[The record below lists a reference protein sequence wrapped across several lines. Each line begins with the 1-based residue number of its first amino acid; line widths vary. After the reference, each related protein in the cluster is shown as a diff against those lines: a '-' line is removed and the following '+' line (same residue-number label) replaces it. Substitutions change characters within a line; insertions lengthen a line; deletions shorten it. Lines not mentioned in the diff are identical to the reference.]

1 MKYQRIGVVGA
12 GVIGIGVIQDLAQTG
27 HDVVVIDLDNRI
39 LESAVQTLRRNVRLH
54 HLVAGTGQPLNVT
67 EVLARIRFG
76 TDLALLQDRQIVVE
90 NVTEDWD
97 VKQPLYEKLDTLC
110 DPAAV
115 FAANTSIIPIS
126 KIASATSRPPKV
138 VGMHFMNPVPLKPV
152 VEVIRGR
159 QTSDGTIE
167 TANQFLNQLGKT
179 AIVVNDSPGFVSNR
193 VLMLTINE
201 AALVVEEGVAPA
213 EDVDAIFRD
222 CFGHSMGP
230 LATADLI
237 GLDTILRSIEG
248 LQHEFQDEK
257 YKPSPLLQ
265 KMVAAGKLGRKSGE
279 GFFSYGPL
287 TRN

>member
-27 HDVVVIDLDNRI
+27 HDVVVVDLEDHV
-39 LESAVQTLRRNVRLH
+39 LEGAMKALRRNVRLH
-54 HLVAGTGQPLNVT
+54 HLVAGTAQPLNVND
-67 EVLARIRFG
+67 VLGRIRFA
-76 TDLALLQDRQIVVE
+76 TDPALLHDRQIVVE
-90 NVTEDWD
+90 NVTEDWG
-97 VKQPLYEKLDTLC
+97 VKKPLYEQMDTIC

-115 FAANTSIIPIS
+115 FAANSSIIPIT
-126 KIASATSRPPKV
+126 KIASATRRPSNV

-159 QTSDGTIE
+159 LTSNGTIE
-167 TANQFLNQLGKT
+167 MARQFLQQLAKT

-248 LQHEFQDEK
+248 LQQEFNDDK
-257 YKPSPLLQ
+257 YKPSQLLRT
-265 KMVAAGKLGRKSGE
+265 MVSAGRLGRKSGE
-279 GFFSYGPL
+279 GFFAYSQF
-287 TRN
+287 TKH